1 MRVSWRQRRRQLVL
15 SFHPE
20 SGDSRRYEGVR
31 MFRHHCVLD
40 MPPEWD
46 ADRTHPDLLAVAA
59 LLAVRPFVGER
70 ILFPVGISA
79 RLAAAIRVTAG
90 PIDPAL
96 DPRPIPPQGTPAL
109 AYSGGVDSTAA
120 LALLPP
126 EAEPVHL
133 LRVIPPPLVWA
144 GRAGLVL
151 SPRRHRFQPKFHSA
165 AALYAVEAV
174 GRLGRVTHIVPTDL
188 EFLRFPFGF
197 PVDIANAVPAL
208 LLADLRRYDS
218 IAFGT
223 VMESAY
229 GLGRTRFADYAQ
241 RDHYRQYRTLLDAVG
256 MPLHQVTA
264 GISEVGT
271 TRLVSASAYAA
282 VAQSCTRGRPGE
294 PCLNCYKCFRK
305 TLLAAAVSAAG
316 IDDSLA
322 ERLLAIPEARAQMRK
337 PWMKHENVLAYATR
351 HYDGD
356 HRLLRLLRR
365 RVRGDQL
372 RVRWMERWY
381 PPAADL
387 LPAHRRNE
395 AIASI
400 RRALRPMNPAQQAV
414 AESWDLASALKTPEY
429 RRRRARLIAALGD
442 PDG

>member
-1 MRVSWRQRRRQLVL
+1 VSWRQRRQHLVL
-15 SFHPE
+15 SFRPE
-20 SGDSRRYEGVR
+20 PGDVLKDDGVR
-31 MFRHHCVLD
+31 MFRHHCTLD

-46 ADRTHPDLLAVAA
+46 ADRTHPDLLATAA

-70 ILFPVGISA
+70 VLFPVGISA
-79 RLAAAIRVTAG
+79 PLAAAIRVTAG
-90 PIDPAL
+90 PIDPGL
-96 DPRPIPPQGTPAL
+96 DPRPVPAQGTPAL

-120 LALLPP
+120 LALLPAD
-126 EAEPVHL
+126 AEPVHL
-133 LRVIPPPLVWA
+133 LRVIPPPLVWV
-144 GRAGLVL
+144 GRASRVL
-151 SPRRHRFQPKFHSA
+151 SPRRHRFQPKFRSA

-174 GRLGRVTHIVPTDL
+174 SRMGRVTHVVPTDL
-188 EFLRFPFGF
+188 EFLRRPFGF

-229 GLGRTRFADYAQ
+229 SVGRTRFADYAG
-241 RDHYRQYRTLLDAVG
+241 RDHYRQYGALLDAVG
-256 MPLHQVTA
+256 MPLHQIVA
-264 GISEVGT
+264 GISEVST
-271 TRLVSASAYAA
+271 ARLVSASAYAA

-305 TLLAAAVSAAG
+305 TLLAAALSETG
-316 IDDSLA
+316 IDASLA
-322 ERLLAIPEARAQMRK
+322 DRLLAIPEAQAQMRK

-351 HYDGD
+351 HYDGG
-356 HRLLRLLRR
+356 HQLLRLLRR

-387 LPAHRRNE
+387 LPAHRRAE
-395 AIASI
+395 AVASI
-400 RRALRPMNPAQQAV
+400 RQALRPMNPAQQEV
-414 AESWDLASALKTPEY
+414 AESWDLAAALKTPEY
-429 RRRRARLIAALGD
+429 RRRRARLIAALGE